1 MTLLY
6 LRKRFTYFAK
16 TNWSSW
22 LKPLLNFC
30 LKESGGDR
38 AEEGVQSTNVRITSD
53 GNICDFSAAR
63 EGQQ

>member
-1 MTLLY
+1 M
-6 LRKRFTYFAK
+6 AK
-16 TNWSSW
+16 TTAQFLSKGKW
-22 LKPLLNFC
+22 
-30 LKESGGDR
+30 GDR